1 MKLNQRKSTHVIV
14 NNTPIAVQYCFTKDD
29 VAGQAP
35 GSRRLWAIIS
45 FTHPGSRQLVRMRV
59 SEPQSIL
66 EATEKEML
74 EFVEREVECYIN
86 HCDDDHE
93 LEKSRLQGQF

>member
-1 MKLNQRKSTHVIV
+1 
-14 NNTPIAVQYCFTKDD
+14 
-29 VAGQAP
+29 
-35 GSRRLWAIIS
+35 
-45 FTHPGSRQLVRMRV
+45 MRV